1 MESLKV
7 RTSFDKK
14 RCKDPLKDFES
25 DVIIRV
31 LKTCYLEKLSL
42 DFLALEK
49 RLKYENLRTRRL
61 LEGLNEV
68 INVC

>member
-7 RTSFDKK
+7 RTSFVEK
-14 RCKDPLKDFES
+14 RHEDPLKDFES

-31 LKTCYLEKLSL
+31 LKTCYPGKLSL

-49 RLKYENLRTRRL
+49 
-61 LEGLNEV
+61 
-68 INVC
+68 